1 MGESGESISIDM
13 EMISFGGQEFAV
25 ETSTGSVLVSVC
37 GDQERPA
44 LITYSDVALNYMYCF
59 QGLLFCPGAD
69 SLLLQNFCILPHQRL
84 GAAAIPDDAPFLSVD
99 DLADQVAEVL
109 DFFEVKKVICLGVLA
124 GAYILTLFSMKYRE
138 RAAGLILVSPLCRAP
153 SWTEWSYNKVLLS
166 LLYFYG
172 ICGVFKE
179 LLILRFFSEEV
190 RCGTEGAK
198 SDALQSCRRLLDDR
212 QSSNVIRFLIAIN
225 RRCDL
230 TENLKELQCKTLIF
244 VGERSPFYSEARH
257 MIEKMGCASPDL
269 IEIHACGS
277 LVTEEQPD
285 AMLVPLEIFL
295 ESFGFFRRTSSA
307 LRHGSRHSRP
317 ASPPAAYIPPELLSP
332 EGLGIK
338 LKPIK
343 TRTTVEA

>member
-44 LITYSDVALNYMYCF
+44 LITYSDVALNCLYV
-59 QGLLFCPGAD
+59 LLPRVTVLPGAD
-69 SLLLQNFCILPHQRL
+69 SLLLQNFCIYH
-84 GAAAIPDDAPFLSVD
+84 INAPGMSVD

-153 SWTEWSYNKVLLS
+153 SWTEC

-172 ICGVFKE
+172 ICGCVKE

-198 SDALQSCRRLLDDR
+198 SDALQACEGYDLLDDR

-317 ASPPAAYIPPELLSP
+317 ASPP
-332 EGLGIK
+332 GLGIK